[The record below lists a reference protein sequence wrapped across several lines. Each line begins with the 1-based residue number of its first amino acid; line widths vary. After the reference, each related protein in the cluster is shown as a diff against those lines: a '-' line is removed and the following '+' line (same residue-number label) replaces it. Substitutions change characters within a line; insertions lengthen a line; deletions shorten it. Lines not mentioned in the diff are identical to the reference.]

1 MIRSYWYLGLV
12 ALAAVL
18 GSLGPYGAP
27 LAVVGLALGIFF
39 GTVSIRRGMRSPTSL
54 NGGSRHPAV
63 YRGDAPHPAVYCGD
77 ASHPAAPDA
86 TTPPGV

>member
-18 GSLGPYGAP
+18 AALGPYGAP
-27 LAVVGLALGIFF
+27 LAVIGLALGIFF
-39 GTVSIRRGMRSPTSL
+39 GTVSIRRGMLSPTSL
-54 NGGSRHPAV
+54 NTGSRHPAV
-63 YRGDAPHPAVYCGD
+63 YRGDAAHPVYRGDAPHPV
-77 ASHPAAPDA
+77 APDA